1 MSDALRH
8 ARASYVFVSDEGRVV
23 GIALPVDG
31 EVRGVCLAL
40 LHSPVTLTTWMETL
54 RAEPDPEA
62 AAGLLV
68 RRLGGVRIK
77 HVVPLPHATI
87 LPPLAAGPVGEA

>member
-1 MSDALRH
+1 MSDTQR
-8 ARASYVFVSDEGRVV
+8 ARAGYVFVSDEGRVGGV
-23 GIALPVDG
+23 AMRVDG

-40 LHSPVTLTTWMETL
+40 LHAPVTLSTWLEVL
-54 RAEPDPEA
+54 RDEPDPEA

-68 RRLGGVRIK
+68 QRNGGIRLK
-77 HVVPLPHATI
+77 HVVPLPHATF

>member
-1 MSDALRH
+1 VSDMQR
-8 ARASYVFVSDEGRVV
+8 ARAGYVFVSDEGRVV
-23 GIALPVDG
+23 GVAMHVEG

-40 LHSPVTLTTWMETL
+40 LRAPVTLSMWLEVL
-54 RAEPDPEA
+54 RVEPDPEA
-62 AAGLLV
+62 AAAILV
-68 RRLGGVRIK
+68 QRHGGIRLR